1 MVEEPEEAT
10 ETDGQGNAQVTVGDL
25 GVIPG
30 CPGCADGT
38 PHRGEAGRLRPGH
51 SNNPLGRPHG
61 RPNDSTIEANNLL
74 KAHAARAAQI
84 VLKKMEDER
93 APWLQLSAAFQVLQR
108 TLPKGGDGELGDA
121 RWMSYLTDKEL
132 RLVIRL
138 IGRAQK
144 RMTEDTGEKFVDVEA
159 HWLEDSRDAFRTT
172 PAPAAGL
179 FSAPPP
185 PAPEEE
191 EDEECFPTS

>member
-10 ETDGQGNAQVTVGDL
+10 ETDGQGNTGVTDEYLAV
-25 GVIPG
+25 PG
-30 CPGCADGT
+30 CKGCADGT
-38 PHRGEAGRLRPGH
+38 THRGEAGRLRPGH
-51 SNNPLGRPHG
+51 TANPVGRPHG
-61 RPNDSTIEANNLL
+61 RPNDSTIAANNRLR
-74 KAHAARAAQI
+74 AGADRAAQI
-84 VLKKMEDER
+84 VLAKMEDER
-93 APWLQLSAAFQVLQR
+93 TPGLQLSAAFQVLNR
-108 TLPKGGDGELGDA
+108 TLPRGGDGEIGDV

-144 RMTEDTGEKFVDVEA
+144 RLTDDTGEKFVDVDA

-179 FSAPPP
+179 FRAAPPP
-185 PAPEEE
+185 PAPEEDE
-191 EDEECFPTS
+191 EECFPTS